1 MLTRMMT
8 RNVLIYLAMTAAAV
22 LLSSCT
28 KEDKELTI
36 ADQEAAI
43 ETYISQNF
51 QDYKTV
57 HRNGTNRII
66 IDSTVLAL
74 PDSLEYGDSLHFY
87 YAGYIFTSSPSSLF
101 STNNETVAEENGYS
115 VTDPDFSIRKIL
127 FSEDCMISGLVN
139 GLYGVREGEHCIL
152 LFSAKYGFYDD
163 YVYNIPK
170 LSALAYEI
178 WVDKVIKNR

>member
-1 MLTRMMT
+1 MT
-8 RNVLIYLAMTAAAV
+8 RNVLTYLTLLAAAA
-22 LLSSCT
+22 LLSSCA

-36 ADQEAAI
+36 ADHEAAI
-43 ETYISQNF
+43 ETYISRDF
-51 QDYKTV
+51 SDYRTV
-57 HRNGTNRII
+57 HRNGSNRII

-87 YAGYIFTSSPSSLF
+87 YAGYIFNNSPSSLF
-101 STNNETVAEENGYS
+101 STNNEYVAQESGYT
-115 VTDPDFSIRKIL
+115 VTDPDFSVRRIL
-127 FSEDCMISGLVN
+127 FTEDCMISGLVN

-178 WVDKVIKNR
+178 WVEKVIKNQ

>member
-1 MLTRMMT
+1 MMKK
-8 RNVLIYLAMTAAAV
+8 VSAYIAAAAV
-22 LLSSCT
+22 MLLLFSCA
-28 KEDKELTI
+28 KESKELTI
-36 ADQEAAI
+36 ADQEASI
-43 ETYISQNF
+43 DTYINQTF
-51 QDYKTV
+51 ADYRIV
-57 HRNGTNRII
+57 RHNGSNRII

-87 YAGYIFTSSPSSLF
+87 YAGYVFTSSPSMLF
-101 STNNETVAEENGYS
+101 STNSEYVAQESSYS
-115 VTDPDFSIRKIL
+115 VTAPDFSVRRIL
-127 FSEDCMISGLVN
+127 FTKDCMVSGLVN

-178 WVDKVIKNR
+178 WVERVIKHTQH